1 MHWFEPFGS
10 RDRWFW
16 REQIT
21 PQHPKVNPP
30 DENFRLKNHVICRL
44 QALSG
49 GFRHS
54 MTAGRQKGRE
64 RYNLKEV
71 ESKSRKKHI
80 FLSGSFQGSV
90 PTPLVVAVAD
100 NNPELVGQGL
110 GSFLQ
115 TIQWPSWSVDVVI
128 LGSFFLQENLVPIVW
143 ASVRGCGLRSFWK
156 CSGFGCVC
164 KWHDVFLFRFSLWTQ
179 LGPLGLVMILA
190 GLLIEFRAEFSKP
203 YEASSWR
210 LECETRVFRGWH
222 CQVQILHQFLYS
234 VNTYQYISITNH

>member
-10 RDRWFW
+10 KDWWFW

-30 DENFRLKNHVICRL
+30 DENFRLKNHVIRRL

-49 GFRHS
+49 GFKHS

-71 ESKSRKKHI
+71 ESRSRKKHI
-80 FLSGSFQGSV
+80 FLFGSFQGSV
-90 PTPLVVAVAD
+90 PPPLVVAVAD

-128 LGSFFLQENLVPIVW
+128 LGSFFKRTW
-143 ASVRGCGLRSFWK
+143 CRSFERRWE
-156 CSGFGCVC
+156 GAVWGPFGSVQGSVVLVSDMSDMMF
-164 KWHDVFLFRFSLWTQ
+164 WFFRFSLWTQ

-210 LECETRVFRGWH
+210 LECETRAFQRPALPSPDFAS
-222 CQVQILHQFLYS
+222 IFIFS
-234 VNTYQYISITNH
+234 QYISIHINH